1 MLLYHPDLKKIKSN
15 LFCRA
20 VLISITFFWISCSG
34 EHGKYMHILSAKAG
48 DSIIYMQKNDTHA
61 YAMTGEIE
69 VGSTDSFTTLVVKN
83 EGKEMK
89 FTQIP
94 ADFLNQNCTV
104 EFSKNEFK
112 DYFPAEWAL
121 LKDAEN
127 FATLRVYVE
136 NGFFH
141 LIVINS
147 INGTEIA
154 RHAEK
159 F

>member
-1 MLLYHPDLKKIKSN
+1 MNKNKPT
-15 LFCRA
+15 LFGGM
-20 VLISITFFWISCSG
+20 IFFAAIILCFSCNG
-34 EHGKYMHILSAKAG
+34 GKRKHMHILSAKAG
-48 DSIIYMQKNDTHA
+48 DSIIYIQQNDTHT

-69 VGSTDSFTTLVVKN
+69 VPHTDSFSTLIVKSA
-83 EGKEMK
+83 GASLK
-89 FTQIP
+89 FEHIP

-112 DYFPAEWAL
+112 DYFPVEWAL

-127 FATLRVYVE
+127 FATLRIYVE

-147 INGTEIA
+147 LNGTEIA

>member
-1 MLLYHPDLKKIKSN
+1 MPIHKTNTFKFTILVSLLWFLMGCDQNGNTH
-15 LFCRA
+15 
-20 VLISITFFWISCSG
+20 
-34 EHGKYMHILSAKAG
+34 MHILSAKAG
-48 DSIIYMQKNDTHA
+48 DSIRYVHRNDSMMM
-61 YAMTGEIE
+61 AMAGEFQ
-69 VGSTDSFTTLVVKN
+69 SNHKDTLSSIVVVRDGR
-83 EGKEMK
+83 EHR

-104 EFSKNEFK
+104 EFSTNEFK
-112 DYFPAEWAL
+112 DYFPKEWAL

-127 FATLRVYVE
+127 FATLRIYVE
-136 NGFFH
+136 SGFFH

-147 INGTEIA
+147 LNGSEIA